1 MDAKI
6 QFIRNIAHKTME
18 SKKIPNYVK
27 RLVNE
32 VCFAYCNRRLG
43 KL

>member
-6 QFIRNIAHKTME
+6 QFIRNIAFKTME
-18 SKKIPNYVK
+18 SEKIPNCVK

-32 VCFAYCNRRLG
+32 VCFAYCNRRFE

>member
-6 QFIRNIAHKTME
+6 QFIRNIAYKTME
-18 SKKIPNYVK
+18 NKKIPNMVK

-32 VCFAYCNRRLG
+32 VCFAYCNRRFE